1 MAQVSVTFV
10 NECSGL
16 RGERKTLMIGHW
28 RTHDDR
34 TVSKQINCDNDKPKR
49 RDSTAS
55 TLPTCITPTKIK
67 FDKRGRPE
75 QIEIYDNSDDWSVST
90 MGDSIFQD
98 AHPGRES
105 ALVEKPTIIVCG
117 TF

>member
-1 MAQVSVTFV
+1 MTQVNVTFV
-10 NECSGL
+10 NEYSDL
-16 RGERKTLMIGHW
+16 RGERKTLMIGNW
-28 RTHDDR
+28 RTHDER
-34 TVSKQINCDNDKPKR
+34 TVSKQINGDNDKPKR

-75 QIEIYDNSDDWSVST
+75 QIEIFDNSDDWSVST

-98 AHPGRES
+98 AQPGRHSSLIET
-105 ALVEKPTIIVCG
+105 PTIIVCG
-117 TF
+117 SF